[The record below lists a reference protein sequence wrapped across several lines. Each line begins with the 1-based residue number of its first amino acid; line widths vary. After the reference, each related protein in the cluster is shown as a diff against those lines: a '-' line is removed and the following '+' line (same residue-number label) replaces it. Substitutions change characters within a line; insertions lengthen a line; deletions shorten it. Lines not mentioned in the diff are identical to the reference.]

1 MGIGWENLIVIYVIM
16 LVYREKYI
24 FWIYM
29 YIIMLV

>member
-16 LVYREKYI
+16 LVYIEKYI